1 MKELKEM
8 DTMDLTPTWEAT
20 ARILIMTINSD
31 LSLTDPEQ
39 VSWAESEIVRM
50 GKIIDHLTESK

>member
-1 MKELKEM
+1 MIKEM